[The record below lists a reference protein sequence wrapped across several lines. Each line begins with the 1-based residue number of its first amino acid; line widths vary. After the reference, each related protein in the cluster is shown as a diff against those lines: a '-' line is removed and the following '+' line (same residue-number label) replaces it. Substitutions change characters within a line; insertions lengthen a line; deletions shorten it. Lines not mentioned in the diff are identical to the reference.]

1 MAVHVINE
9 ARRCLQCKKP
19 LCRIKGCPVQT
30 NVPEMIRLFLDG
42 KINECLLLACLRPRC
57 PV

>member
-19 LCRIKGCPVQT
+19 LCRLKGCPAQT
-30 NVPEMIRLFLDG
+30 NIPEMIRLFLAG
-42 KINECLLLACLRPRC
+42 KSREAGAMLSRTTR
-57 PV
+57 